1 MRIYYSTGSDP
12 VILDSILG
20 LNKIHDS
27 LKRFMSS
34 AGRFFRLEAD
44 ASGSPM
50 PYNELLRGLEIEK
63 SEGAIF
69 VYVTTEKYLRIT
81 GSVES
86 LRIYIDF
93 FQFAE
98 GEESHHHHPEYVDI
112 PGYIRPGTLSLII
125 EADAEE

>member
-1 MRIYYSTGSDP
+1 M
-12 VILDSILG
+12 
-20 LNKIHDS
+20 
-27 LKRFMSS
+27 
-34 AGRFFRLEAD
+34 EAD

>member
-1 MRIYYSTGSDP
+1 MRIYYSIGSDP
-12 VILDSILG
+12 VILDSILS

-27 LKRFMSS
+27 LKGFMSS
-34 AGRFFRLEAD
+34 AERVFRLEAD
-44 ASGSPM
+44 ASGSPR
-50 PYNELLRGLEIEK
+50 PYNELLCGLEIEK

-69 VYVTTEKYLRIT
+69 VYVTAEKYLRIT